1 MKRTSKKK
9 ALTQTTEEYA
19 SRSSIHGIG
28 YAFDRNLNSVLD
40 DDENNAMKTMA
51 MMMMMKVMDMMMI
64 HGISC
69 AFDRDLNV
77 VDRLLWLLVVLA
89 FLGIAAYL
97 SWDLWSQWKNDQVI
111 KLYSILSQIKVCDEA
126 HKVDAM
132 LMIVTVVHHIYDPDC
147 DLDFSGGDNPEEHHQ
162 ACH

>member
-1 MKRTSKKK
+1 MKRRSKKT
-9 ALTQTTEEYA
+9 ALTRTTEEYA

-28 YAFDRNLNSVLD
+28 YAFDRDLDIVIDDDDDDDDD
-40 DDENNAMKTMA
+40 DDEDDDN
-51 MMMMMKVMDMMMI
+51 DDMMI

-69 AFDRDLNV
+69 VSDRDLNI

-111 KLYSILSQIKVCDEA
+111 KPTLFNS
-126 HKVDAM
+126 H
-132 LMIVTVVHHIYDPDC
+132 
-147 DLDFSGGDNPEEHHQ
+147 
-162 ACH
+162 